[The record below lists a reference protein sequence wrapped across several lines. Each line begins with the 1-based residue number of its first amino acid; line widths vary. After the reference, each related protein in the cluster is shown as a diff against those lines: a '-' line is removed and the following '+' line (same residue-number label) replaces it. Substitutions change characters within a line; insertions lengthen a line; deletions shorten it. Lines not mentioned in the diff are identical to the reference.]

1 MSRGEFFKW
10 GQANYAKSLQ
20 SLSFP
25 SFRFDRRE
33 QKYYHA
39 RLMSARAVIDS
50 LEFAQAGREL
60 RGSLPVS
67 GLARLQDFLRDSTGS
82 VEFVVK
88 GGRDPEHRPML
99 TLSVSGLLHLQC
111 QRCLEQLDYPL
122 RFSNTLLLMRP
133 GKDLSETL
141 EDPDAADAVEAS
153 TELDVAEL
161 IEDEILLGLP
171 FSPRHAEGTCERRE
185 KDTRGAAEDST
196 FSGLA
201 ALKNVLDRKL

>member
-1 MSRGEFFKW
+1 
-10 GQANYAKSLQ
+10 
-20 SLSFP
+20 
-25 SFRFDRRE
+25 
-33 QKYYHA
+33 
-39 RLMSARAVIDS
+39 MSARAVIDS
-50 LEFAQAGREL
+50 LEFAQAEREL

-67 GLARLQDFLRDSTGS
+67 GLARLQDFVRDSTGS

-88 GGRDPEHRPML
+88 GGRDPENRPML
-99 TLSVSGLLHLQC
+99 TLSVSGLLHMQC

-133 GKDLSETL
+133 GKEFSETL

-161 IEDEILLGLP
+161 IEDEIVLGLP
-171 FSPRHAEGTCERRE
+171 FSPRHAEGTCDSRT
-185 KDTRGAAEDST
+185 KDTRGAAEGST

>member
-1 MSRGEFFKW
+1 
-10 GQANYAKSLQ
+10 
-20 SLSFP
+20 
-25 SFRFDRRE
+25 
-33 QKYYHA
+33 
-39 RLMSARAVIDS
+39 MSARAIIDS
-50 LEFAQAGREL
+50 LEFAQAEREL

-88 GGRDPEHRPML
+88 GGRDPENRPQL
-99 TLSVSGLLHLQC
+99 ALSVSGMLHMQC

-122 RFSNTLLLMRP
+122 SFSTTLRLVRA
-133 GKDLSETL
+133 GEDLSETVAN
-141 EDPDAADAVEAS
+141 PDAADAVEAS

-161 IEDEILLGLP
+161 VEDEIVLGLP
-171 FSPRHAEGTCERRE
+171 FSPRHAEGACDSRK
-185 KDTRGAAEDST
+185 KDTRSAAEGGA